1 MTTQRMMA
9 MALIGALFMTALARA
24 DDDDAPELFATGD
37 QCLACHNGL
46 TDRAG
51 ADVSIGAAW
60 RPTAMAHAARDP
72 YWQAGVRREVLER
85 PGLQAVIENE
95 CAICHLPMAQHEQR
109 AVGKQQPVFTVLAAA
124 QGGALLRRD
133 ALAIDGVACAVCHQ
147 IENSKFGDRTSFNG
161 GFAVAVPSA
170 TMVHVAYGP
179 FDVDSGRQRI
189 MQSAVGFK
197 PGKSDHIQS
206 AELCATCHTLFT
218 HALGPN
224 GEELGTLPEQVPYL
238 EWKHSGYSGAQTCQ
252 DCHMPAVA
260 GESPISSVLGQPRT
274 PVLQHVFRG
283 ANFFLPGLLNQHR
296 ADLGVT
302 TPAAELALA
311 RQHDVEHLQSS
322 AANLG
327 VQCGAISGGKLNAV
341 VSVDNQAGHKLPT
354 AYPSRRAWLHVEVRD
369 GAGVTIFESG
379 ALTPDGAIAGND
391 NDRDAAVFEPH
402 HQQIDSPEQVQIY
415 ESILGQPDGKVTT
428 GLLAAS
434 QYLKDNRVLPAGFDK
449 ATAPADIAV
458 RGNAAGDSDF
468 DGGRDL
474 VRYAVALGEATGP
487 YEVKAE
493 LWYQPIGFRWAHNLA
508 AYDAVETRRLVEYYR
523 GAAAVSATRIVS
535 ATASCK

>member
-1 MTTQRMMA
+1 M
-9 MALIGALFMTALARA
+9 
-24 DDDDAPELFATGD
+24 
-37 QCLACHNGL
+37 
-46 TDRAG
+46 
-51 ADVSIGAAW
+51 
-60 RPTAMAHAARDP
+60 
-72 YWQAGVRREVLER
+72 
-85 PGLQAVIENE
+85 
-95 CAICHLPMAQHEQR
+95 
-109 AVGKQQPVFTVLAAA
+109 PV
-124 QGGALLRRD
+124 
-133 ALAIDGVACAVCHQ
+133 
-147 IENSKFGDRTSFNG
+147 
-161 GFAVAVPSA
+161 
-170 TMVHVAYGP
+170 
-179 FDVDSGRQRI
+179 
-189 MQSAVGFK
+189 
-197 PGKSDHIQS
+197 
-206 AELCATCHTLFT
+206 
-218 HALGPN
+218 
-224 GEELGTLPEQVPYL
+224 
-238 EWKHSGYSGAQTCQ
+238 
-252 DCHMPAVA
+252 VA
-260 GESPISSVLGQPRT
+260 GDTPISSVLGQPRS

-327 VQCGAISGGKLNAV
+327 VQCGAIKGGALNAV

-354 AYPSRRAWLHVEVRD
+354 AYPSRRVWLHVEVRD

-379 ALTPDGAIAGND
+379 ALTPDGAITGND
-391 NDRDAAVFEPH
+391 NDRDAAAFEPH

-449 ATAPADIAV
+449 ATAPADVAV
-458 RGNAAGDSDF
+458 RGDAAGDPDF

-493 LWYQPIGFRWAHNLA
+493 LWYQPIGFRWARNLEA
-508 AYDAVETRRLVEYYR
+508 FGAEETKRFLEYHR
-523 GAAAVSATRIVS
+523 ALAGHSGTKLAEDEKVVQ
-535 ATASCK
+535 